1 MRRRAVVLLGRA
13 EPGPWQA
20 AVEPVLQQ
28 LLRDPD
34 QEVRRAAAEYFAAV
48 PAREVATTAALI
60 GATRDAHMYVR
71 HAAAIAL
78 GLARGWTPELVDRLE
93 VRLREGDPD
102 ANVVRALEDAY
113 PHALRRAPGA
123 VDRLLAIVLERKG
136 PARWRKALAEGPQA
150 DAAVAWELLKRLE
163 ARPLKDWAPV
173 PPGFGPGLL
182 QRMVEFFVRAEED
195 PPPLGI
201 IGHLVPREMLDPFL
215 IRRALEDPEASLGH
229 RLWLIQQALEIP
241 EDLRGGCLAAAHAGA
256 SRGRRR
262 RNDAGAARKVGI

>member
-48 PAREVATTAALI
+48 PAREVATTAALLE
-60 GATRDAHMYVR
+60 ATRDAHMYVR

-163 ARPLKDWAPV
+163 ARPLKDWAPCRRGSA
-173 PPGFGPGLL
+173 PGSCS
-182 QRMVEFFVRAEED
+182 AWWNSSS
-195 PPPLGI
+195 
-201 IGHLVPREMLDPFL
+201 
-215 IRRALEDPEASLGH
+215 A
-229 RLWLIQQALEIP
+229 
-241 EDLRGGCLAAAHAGA
+241 
-256 SRGRRR
+256 RRR
-262 RNDAGAARKVGI
+262 TRRRWGSSGTLSPGKCLIPF

>member
-1 MRRRAVVLLGRA
+1 
-13 EPGPWQA
+13 
-20 AVEPVLQQ
+20 
-28 LLRDPD
+28 
-34 QEVRRAAAEYFAAV
+34 
-48 PAREVATTAALI
+48 
-60 GATRDAHMYVR
+60 MYVR
-71 HAAAIAL
+71 HAAAMAL

-150 DAAVAWELLKRLE
+150 DAAVAWELLERLE

-173 PPGFGPGLL
+173 PPGSGPGLL

-201 IGHLVPREMLDPFL
+201 IGRLVPGKCLIPFWFAGRWR
-215 IRRALEDPEASLGH
+215 IRRRHWGT
-229 RLWLIQQALEIP
+229 
-241 EDLRGGCLAAAHAGA
+241 GCGSS
-256 SRGRRR
+256 SRR
-262 RNDAGAARKVGI
+262 